1 MNMPINVIPCDVV
14 MPSFGESISELVRDN
29 ATFIIALLV
38 IELLIAAIVT
48 IAIVSRKKDKQ
59 QKLNEYI
66 ENAKDEENDL

>member
-1 MNMPINVIPCDVV
+1 MNMPFNVIPCDVV

-66 ENAKDEENDL
+66 KNAEDEENDL